1 MKVFATLFH
10 ALDQTTKTGLKTTVL
25 ADFFTSAS
33 DPGRLWC
40 IALFSGRRPKRAVTT
55 TQLREG
61 AADRAGVPVWLLES
75 QTRWTI

>member
-1 MKVFATLFH
+1 MKVFDTPFH
-10 ALDQTTKTGLKTTVL
+10 ALVQTTKTALKTNIL
-25 ADFFTSAS
+25 AVFFTSAS
-33 DPGRLWC
+33 DPDKLWC
-40 IALFSGRRPKRAVTT
+40 IALFSGRRPQRAVTT